1 MPWGSVQEEHLHPG
15 NLIIVYSVHRSSL
28 YRGPTKAAMADALG
42 LVSSIIAVVDLFIKV
57 GVQCSIYCSGV
68 KDAPRDIRQIL
79 NEADRTT
86 ATLEDLRR
94 LLASPTGARLS
105 SSQRVCQSIEDARLQ
120 LQDLAFKLE
129 GGLRTGQRLRWPLRK
144 EEVAGIISQL
154 QKCRASIALDLQVD
168 QTYVRYLDSSIPA
181 CLP

>member
-1 MPWGSVQEEHLHPG
+1 
-15 NLIIVYSVHRSSL
+15 
-28 YRGPTKAAMADALG
+28 MADALG